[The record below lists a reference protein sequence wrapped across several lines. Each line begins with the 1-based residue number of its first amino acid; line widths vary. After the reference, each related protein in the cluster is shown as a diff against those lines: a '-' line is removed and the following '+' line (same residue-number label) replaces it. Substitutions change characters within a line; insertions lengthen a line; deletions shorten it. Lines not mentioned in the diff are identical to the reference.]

1 MDAKERRDEVQI
13 AARIAANEVLWAAS
27 RLKDSA
33 MKEAAERL
41 S

>member
-1 MDAKERRDEVQI
+1 MDAKERMDEVQ
-13 AARIAANEVLWAAS
+13 IAANEVLWAAS

-41 S
+41 F